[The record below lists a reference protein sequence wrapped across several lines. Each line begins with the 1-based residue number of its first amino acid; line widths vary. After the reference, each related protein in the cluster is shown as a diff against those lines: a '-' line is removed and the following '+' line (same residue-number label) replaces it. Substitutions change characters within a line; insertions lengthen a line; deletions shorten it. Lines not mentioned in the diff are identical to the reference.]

1 MRRRLALA
9 ASSAS
14 ILSLILAATAFA
26 GGWANAVMDTPP
38 NDPAGPNEPGTL
50 GFTLLQ
56 HGETPVDWGSA
67 QIVLTNDE
75 TGQQIVGNATPSGPI
90 GHWTADVTLP
100 AEGSWSY
107 QVAHQDLEITI
118 MGAQPI
124 NVGGPR
130 AASTG
135 GGAAIGG
142 HNSCAQSSSS
152 WYGSRRYLSR
162 RTRRLRHDRYHPG
175 PGC

>member
-14 ILSLILAATAFA
+14 ILSLLLAATAFA

-38 NDPAGPNEPGTL
+38 NDPAGPNEPVTL

-67 QIVLTNDE
+67 QIVLTNE
-75 TGQQIVGNATPSGPI
+75 QTGQEIVATATPSGPI
-90 GHWTADVTLP
+90 GHWSADVTLP

-107 QVAHQDLEITI
+107 QVRHDLEITL
-118 MGAQPI
+118 MRAQPI
-124 NVGGPR
+124 TVGSSQG
-130 AASTG
+130 ATS
-135 GGAAIGG
+135 GGAAAIGISPALLAAG
-142 HNSCAQSSSS
+142 GFLALLAMALLAGALVILRRSSPDEV
-152 WYGSRRYLSR
+152 RA
-162 RTRRLRHDRYHPG
+162 
-175 PGC
+175 

>member
-26 GGWANAVMDTPP
+26 GGWAKAVMDTPP
-38 NDPAGPNEPGTL
+38 NDPAGPNEPVTL

-67 QIVLTNDE
+67 QIVLTNDQS
-75 TGQQIVGNATPSGPI
+75 GQEIVATATPNGPI
-90 GHWTADVTLP
+90 GHWTADVTFP

-107 QVAHQDLEITI
+107 QVRHDLEITL
-118 MGAQPI
+118 MRAQPI
-124 NVGGPR
+124 TVGSSQ
-130 AASTG
+130 AATT
-135 GGAAIGG
+135 GAATIGISPALLAAG
-142 HNSCAQSSSS
+142 GFLALLAMALLVGALLVVRRSSPDEV
-152 WYGSRRYLSR
+152 RA
-162 RTRRLRHDRYHPG
+162 
-175 PGC
+175 